1 MPVQECVDTHSGFPK
16 HSTPCMSFHTWL
28 CSLGQV
34 AHASATWALKI
45 PDPNSFLCFLLWLA
59 PAHPVRVNLCLS
71 QEAVSEMEF
80 NMMDVQYG

>member
-34 AHASATWALKI
+34 ARCACHSTSHARGASSRWLCGIPSLGWARAALTTSHGWTFITICYDKQWC
-45 PDPNSFLCFLLWLA
+45 NK
-59 PAHPVRVNLCLS
+59 
-71 QEAVSEMEF
+71 
-80 NMMDVQYG
+80 